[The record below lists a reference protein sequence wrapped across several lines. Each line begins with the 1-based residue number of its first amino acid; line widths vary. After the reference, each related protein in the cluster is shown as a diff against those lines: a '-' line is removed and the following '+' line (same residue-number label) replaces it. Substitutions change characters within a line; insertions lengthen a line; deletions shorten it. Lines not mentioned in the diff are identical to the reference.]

1 MKLSL
6 KIATP
11 TSPVSYALLHSHSLI
26 HYPYTR
32 KVTNFSIV
40 NFSTFNPGTDHNGA
54 YSIPVSDGFCESWQ
68 IRKNGMCFEKG
79 SRPFVVVQS
88 KFMEDYVGPSS
99 STDSLFV
106 FKTLLTFYS
115 GSTYSQ
121 TYPLSNQTVY
131 LKCMD
136 FNLKNV
142 LVTDLNGNLV
152 SKNVPLSTS
161 LTDDKYLLLKT
172 DSLGRLSVSIPAV
185 QLVNGKQKLAH
196 TLLFFR
202 TDFMNMNENI
212 MITPDLPLLHSMAK
226 VKSGKDLLKSK
237 DGRTLVNSS
246 VTEQDAE
253 FLASILKKL
262 VGSMINS
269 SLKFRKL
276 DGHSVILRPERTK
289 FSGGTLSSKYIFSE
303 VQVPNSLPAV
313 TLRDVVKVE
322 RQLPDDIEN
331 SLEGMFKSKDKDEL
345 WNEYKAIQSSI
356 VIKRKDETNPLVIIA
371 KAAGSIVT
379 ETVDN
384 VVHASGVIIKKFLRT
399 IEDAYQL
406 IFSIFARDLAKFF
419 AALFRWDE
427 IVRTAVFL
435 ESHFHKTIGY
445 LKSNIARRSEFID
458 SVEDTINN
466 ATEIFQNMGANK
478 IGSFHNSSNAP
489 NGPKGPESIVDIQI
503 SRMISFV
510 GNHASYKATDED
522 VIKASD
528 EMDSLNKFQSDEF
541 YRKRGFAKGLTNA
554 KWSEIFVH
562 IGNIMKHSGRINI
575 PFVTQI
581 YESIVMKGESKLSVL
596 SLVCLLS
603 SIPPSV
609 LYRLNF
615 DEPLFTKNELDLF
628 VATVNPSKY
637 LLVWETAV
645 NKSLPGVRKTT
656 PRMMRNRL
664 SYALGGAFFF
674 NSLVGGINGIVL
686 SAFPFLYFLQ
696 TPFHF
701 IKLLSSFPYSWFYS
715 ENSKAEVDLFNFKF
729 LAWLWEWM
737 PFLIGFSNVHGFIG
751 FTMFNFVTVVATT
764 LPSICF
770 ILGLYIFQ
778 DRFLTETQN
787 SADRTDIVLKTI
799 ANLMLQIPSILS
811 LFQSAWAFPWI
822 NVLISSL
829 PLLSSG
835 IHFTRL
841 ELAMKLN
848 ATFFVLRD
856 ELKEKLDLS
865 DEEIVIQDRRR
876 HIIIKGIRVNEVK
889 DYLYNKGF

>member
-1 MKLSL
+1 MYEIGNSKF
-6 KIATP
+6 
-11 TSPVSYALLHSHSLI
+11 Y
-26 HYPYTR
+26 
-32 KVTNFSIV
+32 N
-40 NFSTFNPGTDHNGA
+40 TFNPGTDHNGA

-406 IFSIFARDLAKFF
+406 IVNIFEKFSIFARDLAKFF

-445 LKSNIARRSEFID
+445 LKSNIARRSEVITSTMIKFID

-528 EMDSLNKFQSDEF
+528 EMDSLNKVVTSFSSKVMNFTESAGLQKLISLETQKIS
-541 YRKRGFAKGLTNA
+541 YELGKGLTNA

-562 IGNIMKHSGRINI
+562 IGNIMKHSGRYVVIKGIELILTIFDTILRIFGNILQKRINI

-848 ATFFVLRD
+848 ATFFV
-856 ELKEKLDLS
+856 
-865 DEEIVIQDRRR
+865 
-876 HIIIKGIRVNEVK
+876 
-889 DYLYNKGF
+889 